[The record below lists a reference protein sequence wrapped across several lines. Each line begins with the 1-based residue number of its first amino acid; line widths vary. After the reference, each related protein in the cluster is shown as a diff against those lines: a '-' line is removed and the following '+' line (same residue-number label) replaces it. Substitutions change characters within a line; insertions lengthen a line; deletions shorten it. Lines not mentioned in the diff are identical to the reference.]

1 MIDVCFSDSVA
12 GMLKCVKSEIKS
24 NGIFP
29 LWMFLNLGNI
39 DCEDLIAEQVQIEVG
54 YDKYFSKNTTN
65 EELEKIFS
73 EQLKQERKKFEKFK
87 KFINDGHKIR
97 LWISNT
103 ANNRCGLYWLCNFL
117 KDYTNELSMVVCPG
131 YEYDDITDTV
141 EEIRKWSMFSNP
153 WSMVECIK
161 EAHIVCE
168 KEKSAYSKRWAELV
182 KENAQLRILVDDMIV
197 GVNEDFFDNAI
208 LGFVNAEPKTQNRIM
223 GNMLGKWQSGDVYF
237 LSKRIE
243 HLIEKGEIKVCEN
256 RIAENGCYWGR
267 TIALV

>member
-1 MIDVCFSDSVA
+1 MIDICFSDSVV
-12 GMLKCVKSEIKS
+12 GMLKCIKREIKS
-24 NGIFP
+24 DGIFS

-54 YDKYFSKNTTN
+54 YYKYFSKNTTD

-87 KFINDGHKIR
+87 KYINDGHKIR

-117 KDYTNELSMVVCPG
+117 KGYTNELSTVVCPG
-131 YEYDDITDTV
+131 YEYDDISNKT
-141 EEIRKWSMFSNP
+141 EENRNWSKFSNP
-153 WSMVECIK
+153 WSMAEFIK

-168 KEKSAYSKRWAELV
+168 KEKIAYSKRWEELIQ
-182 KENAQLRILVDDMIV
+182 ENAQLRILVDDMIV

-208 LGFVNAEPKTQNRIM
+208 LGFVSAEPESQNRIM
-223 GNMLGKWQSGDVYF
+223 GKMLGKWQSGDIFF

-243 HLIEKGEIKVCEN
+243 YLIEKGKIKVCEN

-267 TIALV
+267 TIALA